1 VKNFTLSFPNWSGAG
16 YLKDRWIPV
25 RERRDN
31 DFINGCETERKGK
44 MSELRGLREKID
56 SIDDEILRL
65 LNKRAEIVIEVAR
78 IKRKENARFY
88 SPQREKEI
96 LDRLISVNK
105 GPFPNSAVKPLFR
118 EILSAS
124 LSLEEPLKVAYF
136 GPVATF
142 THLAAMRY
150 FGSSASLIPVEGIKD
165 VFEAVYSGQTEFG
178 VVPVE
183 NSNEGVV
190 SYTLDMFMDYDLKI
204 SGEVMLK
211 ISHNL
216 LSRSGD
222 RSKIKKIYSHPQ
234 PTAQCRK
241 WLERNMPGIAVQEAT
256 STARAAELASREDDA
271 AAIASEVAAKIYDL
285 HFVERHIEDF
295 KDNYT
300 RFFIISRE
308 PAAKTGRDKTSIMF
322 STKDR
327 PGALFDVLEPFKR
340 AKINLTKIES
350 RPSKRKAWE
359 YIFFVDMEG
368 HQGDKKVKKA
378 IDEVSEGCLYLKIL
392 GSYPAGDAND

>member
-1 VKNFTLSFPNWSGAG
+1 
-16 YLKDRWIPV
+16 
-25 RERRDN
+25 
-31 DFINGCETERKGK
+31 
-44 MSELRGLREKID
+44 MSELKGLRNEIDKID
-56 SIDDEILRL
+56 EEILNL
-65 LNKRAEIVIEVAR
+65 LNRRASIVIEVAR
-78 IKRKENARFY
+78 IKRKENASFY
-88 SPQREKEI
+88 SPEREKEI
-96 LDRLISVNK
+96 IQRLTVLNK
-105 GPFPNSAVKPLFR
+105 GPFPDSAIKPLYR

-124 LSLEEPLKVAYF
+124 LSLEQPLKVAYF

-150 FGSSASLIPVEGIKD
+150 FGSSASFIPVEGIKD
-165 VFEAVYSGQTEFG
+165 VFESVYSGQAEFG

-190 SYTLDMFMDYDLKI
+190 SYTLDMFMDFDLKI
-204 SGEVMLK
+204 SGEIMLK

-222 RSKIKKIYSHPQ
+222 RSKIRKIYSHPQ

-241 WLERNMPGIAVQEAT
+241 WLERNMTGIPILEST
-256 STARAAELASREDDA
+256 STAKAAEMASREDEA

-295 KDNYT
+295 KDNVT
-300 RFFIISRE
+300 RFLIISWE
-308 PAAKTGRDKTSIMF
+308 PSKRTGRDKTSIMF

-327 PGALFDVLEPFKR
+327 PGALFTILEPFKQ

-368 HQGDKKVKKA
+368 HVGDRKVLKA
-378 IDEVSEGCLYLKIL
+378 IEEVKEGCLYLKVL
-392 GSYPAGDAND
+392 GSYPMGEMND

>member
-1 VKNFTLSFPNWSGAG
+1 
-16 YLKDRWIPV
+16 
-25 RERRDN
+25 
-31 DFINGCETERKGK
+31 
-44 MSELRGLREKID
+44 MSELKRLRNEIDKID
-56 SIDDEILRL
+56 ERILEL
-65 LNKRAEIVIEVAR
+65 LNRRAGIVVEVAH
-78 IKRKENARFY
+78 IKRKENASFY
-88 SPQREKEI
+88 SPEREKEI
-96 LDRLISVNK
+96 IQRLTSINK
-105 GPFPNSAVKPLFR
+105 GPFPNSAIKPLYR

-124 LSLEEPLKVAYF
+124 LSLEQPLKVAYF
-136 GPVATF
+136 GPIATF

-150 FGSSASLIPVEGIKD
+150 FGSSASFIPAEGIKD
-165 VFEAVYSGQTEFG
+165 VFESVYSGQAEYG

-190 SYTLDMFMDYDLKI
+190 SYTLDMFMDFDLKI
-204 SGEVMLK
+204 SGEAMLK

-222 RSKIKKIYSHPQ
+222 KTKIRKIYSHPQ

-241 WLERNMPGIAVQEAT
+241 WLERNMTGIPILEST
-256 STARAAELASREDDA
+256 STARAAEIASGEEEA

-295 KDNYT
+295 KDNFT
-300 RFFIISRE
+300 RFLVISWE
-308 PAAKTGRDKTSIMF
+308 PSMKTGKDKTSIMF

-327 PGALFDVLEPFKR
+327 PGALFTILEPFKQAR
-340 AKINLTKIES
+340 INLTKIES

-368 HQGDKKVKKA
+368 HIEDRKVKKA
-378 IDEVSEGCLYLKIL
+378 IEEVKEGCLYLKVL
-392 GSYPAGDAND
+392 GSYPAGEMND

>member
-1 VKNFTLSFPNWSGAG
+1 MG
-16 YLKDRWIPV
+16 
-25 RERRDN
+25 
-31 DFINGCETERKGK
+31 
-44 MSELRGLREKID
+44 ELTGLRDEIDKIDEKILD
-56 SIDDEILRL
+56 L
-65 LNKRAEIVIEVAR
+65 LNKRAEIVIEVAH

-88 SPQREKEI
+88 APEREKEI
-96 LDRLISVNK
+96 LQRLISINK
-105 GPFPNSAVKPLFR
+105 GPFPNSAIKPLFR

-124 LSLEEPLKVAYF
+124 LSLEQPLKVVYF

-150 FGSSASLIPVEGIKD
+150 FGSSSTFIPVEGIKD
-165 VFEAVYSGQTEFG
+165 VFESVYSGLAEYG

-190 SYTLDMFMDYDLKI
+190 SYTLDMFMDFDLRI
-204 SGEVMLK
+204 SGEIMLK

-216 LSRSGD
+216 LSRSGNASNI
-222 RSKIKKIYSHPQ
+222 RKIYSHPQ

-241 WLERNMPGIAVQEAT
+241 WLERNMPGIPILESA
-256 STARAAELASREDDA
+256 STARAAEMASREDDA

-295 KDNYT
+295 KDNFT
-300 RFFIISRE
+300 RFIIISWE
-308 PAAKTGRDKTSIMF
+308 PSKRSGRDKTSIMF

-327 PGALFDVLEPFKR
+327 PGALFNILQPFKQAR
-340 AKINLTKIES
+340 INLTKIES

-359 YIFFVDMEG
+359 YIFFVDMRG
-368 HQGDKKVKKA
+368 HVDDEKVRKA
-378 IDEVSEGCLYLKIL
+378 IEEVKDGCLYLKVL
-392 GSYPAGDAND
+392 GSYPAGEMND